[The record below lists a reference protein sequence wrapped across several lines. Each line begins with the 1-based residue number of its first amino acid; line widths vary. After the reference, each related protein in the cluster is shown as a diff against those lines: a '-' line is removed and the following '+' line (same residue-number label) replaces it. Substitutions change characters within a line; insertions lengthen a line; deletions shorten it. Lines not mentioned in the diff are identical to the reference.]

1 MFFTEKEILA
11 YAKELEENSKRLE
24 ESSLTIGDT
33 VRVTR
38 PTSRYYNFTGKI
50 VQFGGSPNVAILL
63 NKKENSD
70 EVGYRFFWD
79 IDLEKIN

>member
-11 YAKELEENSKRLE
+11 YAKDLEENSKRLE
-24 ESSLTIGDT
+24 ESNLKIGDT
-33 VRVTR
+33 VRVKR
-38 PTSRYYNFTGKI
+38 STSRYYNFTGKI
-50 VQFGGSPNVAILL
+50 VRFGGSPNVTILL
-63 NKKENSD
+63 NKKENFD